1 MGFLTIL
8 TIISEY
14 SKQTVFFS
22 IVLKAG
28 WPKTLFSLRGQK
40 LTFVYFFF
48 SFPAVRVW
56 HVLGGIAFKCIN
68 LYGFGRNAGT
78 FPSLFN
84 VFSGIFRRRYF
95 FFIFFFTI
103 FFQGGQD
110 GQNSGI
116 PENSG
121 ELDRL
126 ILTAVAMEKCL

>member
-1 MGFLTIL
+1 MGFLTIS

-22 IVLKAG
+22 IVLKAM

-40 LTFVYFFF
+40 LNFVYFFF
-48 SFPAVRVW
+48 PFPAVRVW

-84 VFSGIFRRRYF
+84 GFSGIFSET
-95 FFIFFFTI
+95 TI
-103 FFQGGQD
+103 FSVFFSFFHNFFSGG
-110 GQNSGI
+110 GRTVKI
-116 PENSG
+116 PEFRKNP
-121 ELDRL
+121 EN
-126 ILTAVAMEKCL
+126 